1 MRRIA
6 LLIVSCAVVAGA
18 CGGGGSATPSAST
31 ANSTATATGKAT
43 ATPGSAATPSGSGAA
58 KPSVSIPAG
67 WKGFTPDD
75 GSFSIAFSGTPTTET
90 ASQASD
96 FGTVEGNTYSLVG
109 GANTYQVTQERY
121 PAGTLSGLSA
131 GDLDKFTGGLVTG
144 LVTAAGGVASNQTG
158 STFVGYPAQTATI
171 TAGTKAEDVLVFV
184 FANDAYILLVTH
196 TAGVTVD
203 AAQFFGTFQLP

>member
-31 ANSTATATGKAT
+31 AISTATAGAT
-43 ATPGSAATPSGSGAA
+43 ATSTSASAPSGSDAA
-58 KPSVSIPAG
+58 KPSVSLPAG
-67 WKGFTPDD
+67 WKDFTPED
-75 GSFSIAFSGTPTTET
+75 GSFSIAFSGTPTTER

-96 FGTVEGNTYSLVG
+96 FGTVEGNTYSLVA

-144 LVTAAGGVASNQTG
+144 LVSAAGGVASNQTD
-158 STFVGYPAQTATI
+158 STFVGYPAKTATI

-184 FANDAYILLVTH
+184 FANDAYILLVVH

>member
-31 ANSTATATGKAT
+31 ANSTATAGAT
-43 ATPGSAATPSGSGAA
+43 ATSTSASAPSGSGAA

-67 WKGFTPDD
+67 WKDFTPDD
-75 GSFSIAFSGTPTTET
+75 GSFSIAFSGTPTTER

-96 FGTVEGNTYSLVG
+96 FGTVEGNTYSLVAG
-109 GANTYQVTQERY
+109 PNTYQVTQERY

-144 LVTAAGGVASNQTG
+144 LVTAAGGVASNQTD
-158 STFVGYPAQTATI
+158 STFVGYPAKTATI

-203 AAQFFGTFQLP
+203 AAQFFGTFKLP

>member
-31 ANSTATATGKAT
+31 ANSTATAGAT
-43 ATPGSAATPSGSGAA
+43 ATSTSASAPSGSGAA

-67 WKGFTPDD
+67 WKDFTPDD
-75 GSFSIAFSGTPTTET
+75 GSFSIAFSGTPTTER

-96 FGTVEGNTYSLVG
+96 FGTVEGNTYSLVA
-109 GANTYQVTQERY
+109 GANTYQLTQERY

-144 LVTAAGGVASNQTG
+144 LVTAAGGVASNQTD
-158 STFVGYPAQTATI
+158 STFVGYPAKTATI

>member
-6 LLIVSCAVVAGA
+6 LLIVSCAVVVGA
-18 CGGGGSATPSAST
+18 CGSGGSATLSAST
-31 ANSTATATGKAT
+31 VTSTATATGGAT
-43 ATPGSAATPSGSGAA
+43 ATTSTSAPSDSSAA

-67 WKGFTPDD
+67 WKDFTPDD
-75 GSFSIAFSGTPTTET
+75 GSFSIAFSSTPTT
-90 ASQASD
+90 ASATQASD
-96 FGTVEGNTYSLVG
+96 FGTVEGNTYSLVVG
-109 GANTYQVTQERY
+109 DTTYQVTQERF
-121 PAGTLSGLSA
+121 PSGTLSELSA
-131 GDLDKFTGGLVTG
+131 GDLDQFTGGLVTG

-158 STFVGYPAQTATI
+158 STFVGHAARTATI

-203 AAQFFGTFQLP
+203 AAQFFNTFQLP

>member
-18 CGGGGSATPSAST
+18 CGGGGSVPSASMVT
-31 ANSTATATGKAT
+31 STATATGGAT
-43 ATPGSAATPSGSGAA
+43 ATPTSASSPSDSSAA

-67 WKGFTPDD
+67 WKDFTPDD
-75 GSFSIAFSGTPTTET
+75 GSFSIAFSGTPTTAS

-96 FGTVEGNTYSLVG
+96 FGTVEGNTYSLVVG
-109 GANTYQVTQERY
+109 DTTYQVTQERF
-121 PAGTLSGLSA
+121 PAGTLSELSA
-131 GDLDKFTGGLVTG
+131 GDLDQFAGGLVTG

-158 STFVGYPAQTATI
+158 STFVGHAAKTATI
-171 TAGTKAEDVLVFV
+171 TAGTKAEDVVAFV
-184 FANDAYILLVTH
+184 FANDAYILLVVH

-203 AAQFFGTFQLP
+203 AAQFFNTFQLP